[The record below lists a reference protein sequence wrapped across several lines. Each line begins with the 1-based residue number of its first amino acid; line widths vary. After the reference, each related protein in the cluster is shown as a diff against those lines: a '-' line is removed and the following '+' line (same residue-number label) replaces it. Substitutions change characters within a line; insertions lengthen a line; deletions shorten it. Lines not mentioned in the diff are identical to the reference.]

1 MPGILSLIGIDPIS
15 AIVSGIS
22 AINNVRLGNIE
33 EKAQLEEV
41 LEELKFNLTI
51 IKDDYLKNEISIE
64 VIIPV
69 LKINKLE
76 SAEKARKRKKLDFNK
91 IRSGKV
97 HKSCL
102 INDHQIKYYSE
113 FDTEQIFLKLREK
126 IIEIKKARQIYFKR
140 NKWNNK
146 INPKSRMN
154 TIEGLFVLLSNHIS
168 MK

>member
-91 IRSGKV
+91 IIWQS
-97 HKSCL
+97 
-102 INDHQIKYYSE
+102 
-113 FDTEQIFLKLREK
+113 
-126 IIEIKKARQIYFKR
+126 A
-140 NKWNNK
+140 
-146 INPKSRMN
+146 
-154 TIEGLFVLLSNHIS
+154 
-168 MK
+168 